1 MAKEIKA
8 GVLVELKDKFTS
20 GIKKA
25 AGASGD
31 FAKQTSAALKQVD
44 GVFSGTAAKLGALGV
59 GLSLGA
65 ATRDMIVL
73 DHQMTRMGVTAG
85 ISAQK
90 VGKIKQ
96 EIYAAALAAKVS
108 EKDVSEAF
116 NVVIERVGDLEYAEE
131 NIKSIAL
138 TLAATGESASGV
150 GDIFSSLANIN
161 LPVDETL
168 RFLDAADAIGKVG
181 AFSLG
186 DFAKKAPAIVAA
198 YGQIGTSA
206 GDLENA
212 MKALQIMMNG
222 IGTPDETVTALTR
235 TINELNTKE
244 DELLKI
250 GIKVRNGNKLRD
262 LNDIMFDVSARIDKD
277 GNAKRFFDIFSIES
291 MKTVLAFNQYGKGM
305 QAQFAQIGDSMG
317 EISRDAATMGKTFQS
332 NLKNMQTAFNRF
344 ADANMGKVLAPV
356 TKFLNSM
363 AEDPKRFDATFN
375 AIKRGLI
382 AITVIKVGAGLVSF
396 IESLRKVQSGGPI
409 VPKIGD
415 TAGAAPMP
423 VFVTNWGVGAAGGAP
438 LLTGAGM
445 GMPVP
450 GVGAGAWA
458 PVASGASGSGVPAGG
473 LVGPDG
479 RPVASGTSPAS
490 KKWNIKK
497 PNMKG
502 AAKAGVGAAAITAVM
517 AVPSMIGKLSA
528 VSKDEEMTKKEKAA
542 AKGGAI
548 GEAVG
553 SVGGALGGA
562 LAGAAIGSVVPV
574 VGTAVGALVGGLIGQ
589 FGGLAGRWIGSKIG
603 SAGVTDEPMTPART
617 TTGAAPATITE
628 EVRQGPRTLVSDDGW
643 TMREASFSKRQLPET
658 ITTNNLPAA
667 AVPPVEVGGEI
678 QLHSTLEVRG
688 DVMRLRHKMGRNTT
702 PYKYQTGQTLEALEY
717 A

>member
-44 GVFSGTAAKLGALGV
+44 SVFSGTAAKLGALGV

-65 ATRDMIVL
+65 ATRDMIAL

-212 MKALQIMMNG
+212 MKALQIMMKG

-305 QAQFAQIGDSMG
+305 QAQFAQIGNSMG

-332 NLKNMQTAFNRF
+332 NLKNMQTAFNKF

-382 AITVIKVGAGLVSF
+382 AITVIKVGTGLVSF

-409 VPKIGD
+409 VPKIGG

-423 VFVTNWGVGAAGGAP
+423 VFVTNWGVGAAGSAS
-438 LLTGAGM
+438 LLTGAGI
-445 GMPVP
+445 G
-450 GVGAGAWA
+450 GV
-458 PVASGASGSGVPAGG
+458 GVPAGG

-479 RPVASGTSPAS
+479 RPIASGASPAS
-490 KKWNIKK
+490 KPKSGWNIKK

-517 AVPSMIGKLSA
+517 AVPGMIGELSA

-603 SAGVTDEPMTPART
+603 SAGVADEQMTPART